1 MNQQVNEL
9 VMNADMNAFDGS
21 DRSPDDEQLH
31 RKQRLAAALRIFGR
45 FGFDE
50 GVAGHIT
57 VRDPKDPDTF
67 WVNPMGRSF
76 KQMRV
81 SDLIRVNHA
90 GDIVEGAG
98 LLNGAAFTIHG
109 AIHAARPDVM
119 AAAHA
124 HSLYG
129 KAWSSL
135 GRLLDPLTQ
144 DACAFFE
151 DHALLDTYTGV
162 VVDMDEGATLAK
174 VLGDAKAIIL
184 QNHGHL
190 TVGQSVDEAVWWYV
204 TMERSCQAQLLAE
217 AVGTFKGTTKPIP
230 PEMARHTA
238 GQVGSH
244 IAGWFSAQ
252 PIFDVI
258 LAEQPDLLD

>member
-1 MNQQVNEL
+1 MNQPANNL
-9 VMNADMNAFDGS
+9 VMNAPDMNTLQSNDG
-21 DRSPDDEQLH
+21 RSLDEEQLF

-81 SDLIRVNHA
+81 SDLIRVNHD
-90 GDIVEGAG
+90 GEIVEGQG

-109 AIHAARPDVM
+109 HIHAARPDVM

-124 HSLYG
+124 HSVYG
-129 KAWSSL
+129 KSWSSL

-144 DACAFFE
+144 DACAFYD
-151 DHALLDTYTGV
+151 DHALLDDYTGV
-162 VVDMDEGATLAK
+162 VVDMTEGERLAQI
-174 VLGDAKAIIL
+174 LGDKKAIIL

-190 TVGQSVDEAVWWYV
+190 TVGQSVEEATWWYV
-204 TMERSCQAQLLAE
+204 TMERSCQAQLMAE
-217 AVGTFKGTTKPIP
+217 AAGTPKPIP
-230 PEMARHTA
+230 GEMAKHTA
-238 GQVGSH
+238 GQVGTN
-244 IAGWFSAQ
+244 IAGWFSGQ
-252 PIFDVI
+252 PLFDVI
-258 LAEQPDLLD
+258 MQEQPDLLD